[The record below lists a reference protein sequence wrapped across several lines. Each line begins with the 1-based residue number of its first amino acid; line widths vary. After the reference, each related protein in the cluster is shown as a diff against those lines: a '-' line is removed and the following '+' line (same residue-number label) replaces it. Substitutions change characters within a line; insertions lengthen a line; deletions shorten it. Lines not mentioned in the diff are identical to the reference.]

1 MHDSGVKEA
10 LRQGRSD
17 LLGYASQLRKPL
29 GYVAGQ
35 VELTSACEQQCGSCQ
50 SWLDHRSGAESGEWR
65 LADLKEFHA
74 DLACLPTFETLALTG
89 GDPQSY
95 RRLSDFLRYHQ
106 GMGWPFRLRMNTA
119 LPMPIEDPQL
129 WREALH
135 DIRVSLDGVDRDY
148 YRKMRGV
155 ATDPR
160 EIIDRMV
167 ILRHPQLST
176 LTCVSQKNIDH
187 VPDIVRYLQD
197 LRQDMPLRKAIFIPI
212 RDMNDKALIQL
223 DLRPVSFQ
231 ERWQELQL
239 QYAHLDWTSFGE
251 QVGEGELA
259 KFKGVK
265 CHVSGITF
273 HAKSNGDLYTC
284 CLMGGEAI
292 ATRKEFRIGNLLE
305 DSIEDLWHSAV
316 HSMPTNVYDDPE
328 SPCTK
333 ICLWKQ
339 ATMNLIGH
347 ETQDVS
353 LAMP

>member
-1 MHDSGVKEA
+1 VLANGIHEA
-10 LRQGRSD
+10 LRAGRED
-17 LLGYASQLRKPL
+17 LVGYASQLRSPM

-50 SWLDHRSGAESGEWR
+50 SWLDHRSGAERGEWG
-65 LADLKEFHA
+65 LQALQQFHWDLQH
-74 DLACLPTFETLALTG
+74 LPTFETLALTG

-95 RRLSDFLRYHQ
+95 PRLDEFLEYHLHE
-106 GMGWPFRLRMNTA
+106 GSPFRLRMNTA
-119 LPMPIEDPQL
+119 LPKPIPDPSL
-129 WREALH
+129 WKEALF
-135 DIRVSLDGVDRDY
+135 DVRVSLDGVDRDY

-155 ATDPR
+155 NTDPR
-160 EIIDRMV
+160 DVIDRMV
-167 ILRHPQLST
+167 ILRHPRLST

-187 VPDIVRYLQD
+187 VPEIVDHLSR
-197 LRQDMPLRKAIFIPI
+197 LRQDIPFRKAIFIPI

-223 DLRPVSFQ
+223 DLRPDDYQRKWSDLQ
-231 ERWQELQL
+231 E
-239 QYAHLDWTSFGE
+239 AFGGLDWCSFGE
-251 QVGEGELA
+251 QVAEGELA

-265 CHVSGITF
+265 CYVSGITF
-273 HAKSNGDLYTC
+273 HAKANGDVYTC

-292 ATRKEFRIGNLLE
+292 ATRREFRLGNLHE
-305 DSIEDLWHSAV
+305 NNIEAIWYEAMTR
-316 HSMPTNVYDDPE
+316 MPKNVYDDPE